1 MVGNIYKKKYFICG
15 EALIKTIIEPFKLSI
30 DRNIKDFEI
39 NIFESI
45 KKELKRLEDSLKDI
59 ETYIKNNNNKKED
72 LLQKIN
78 EINKNVEELE
88 NKREFLKQAKS
99 ELDNIL
105 GY

>member
-15 EALIKTIIEPFKLSI
+15 EALIKNIIEPFKLSI